1 MNKQHIEHKTHNNN
15 NITDKADVPIE
26 DQDGRSYSDE
36 KLIEIIDQSLQIM
49 DKDLDGYVSFPE
61 FVSTQESLKRAGA
74 QWIRP
79 NPLMIES
86 STYNT
91 TQTKKKTHIF
101 YDLKFTYIN
110 WLVSG
115 TRGHSKRWQ

>member
-1 MNKQHIEHKTHNNN
+1 MANHPIPFKVRANNTHWTQNTQQI
-15 NITDKADVPIE
+15 ITDKADVPIE

-79 NPLMIES
+79 IPL
-86 STYNT
+86 
-91 TQTKKKTHIF
+91 
-101 YDLKFTYIN
+101 
-110 WLVSG
+110 W
-115 TRGHSKRWQ
+115 